1 MSNMVELK
9 HLEMEIQKYQFR
21 YLRNQLNEKKLYRG
35 DPRLLMYVFFHD
47 GKKQAEIAK
56 GLCVKP
62 ASLTVMLQRMEQA
75 GLVVRKN
82 DEQDQRVQ
90 RVYITDL
97 GRETSEKTVELF
109 QKAVKGFFEGVPEED
124 LAVYQG
130 VLEKVKE
137 NVLRMLEATSGSD
150 SAEQESERTTCLS
163 LQNM

>member
-1 MSNMVELK
+1 MSDRVELK
-9 HLEMEIQKYQFR
+9 HLEMENQKYQFR

-35 DPRLLMYVFFHD
+35 DPRLLMYVYFHD
-47 GKKQAEIAK
+47 GRKQAEIAK

-75 GLVVRKN
+75 GLVNRKS

-90 RVYITDL
+90 RVYITEL
-97 GRETSEKTVELF
+97 GRETSKKTVELF
-109 QKAVKGFFEGVPEED
+109 QKGFFEGVSEEE

-137 NVLRMLEATSGSD
+137 NVLRMLDETSGSET
-150 SAEQESERTTCLS
+150 AEQESERTTCLS
-163 LQNM
+163 LQNI

>member
-1 MSNMVELK
+1 MSDRVELK
-9 HLEMEIQKYQFR
+9 HLEMENQKYQFR

-35 DPRLLMYVFFHD
+35 DPRLLMYVYFHD
-47 GKKQAEIAK
+47 GRKQAEIAK

-75 GLVVRKN
+75 GLVNRKS

-90 RVYITDL
+90 RVYITEL
-97 GRETSEKTVELF
+97 GRETSKKTVELF
-109 QKAVKGFFEGVPEED
+109 QKAVKGFFEGVFEEE

-137 NVLRMLEATSGSD
+137 NVLRMLDETSGSET
-150 SAEQESERTTCLS
+150 AEQESERTTCLS
-163 LQNM
+163 LQNI

>member
-1 MSNMVELK
+1 MSDRVELK
-9 HLEMEIQKYQFR
+9 HLEMENQKYQFR

-35 DPRLLMYVFFHD
+35 DPRLLMYVYFHD
-47 GKKQAEIAK
+47 GRKQAEIAK

-75 GLVVRKN
+75 GLVNRKS

-90 RVYITDL
+90 RVYITEL
-97 GRETSEKTVELF
+97 GRETSKKTVELF
-109 QKAVKGFFEGVPEED
+109 QKAVKAFFEGVSEEE

-137 NVLRMLEATSGSD
+137 NVLRMLDETSGSET
-150 SAEQESERTTCLS
+150 AEQESERTTCLS
-163 LQNM
+163 LQNI